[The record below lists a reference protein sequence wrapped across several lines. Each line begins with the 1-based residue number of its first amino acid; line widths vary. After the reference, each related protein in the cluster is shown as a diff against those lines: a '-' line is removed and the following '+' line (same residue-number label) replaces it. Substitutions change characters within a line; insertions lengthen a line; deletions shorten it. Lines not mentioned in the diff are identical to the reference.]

1 MLSLSVDIWR
11 PVVSGGRAAP
21 PIATNLAI
29 WLRKGGASG
38 ATWTDS
44 SSNGRTMTLNGSPTV
59 GATSVTFNGSSQWG
73 VVTGG
78 VVNVFPGDYTLYMRV
93 KPVAWTAD
101 AYVFSG
107 QGGKASVAMKT
118 ATPTIACT
126 DSLGT
131 VQASTNMAVGAFSS
145 MCAQFTAGSGAVL
158 MRVNGGGA
166 AIGTLVNTNVASSF
180 TIGAKQGGASGWSNI
195 EVVEVI
201 GYTGLHSTPEIDQMI
216 AYLGTL

>member
-73 VVTGG
+73 VVISG
-78 VVNVFPGDYTLYMRV
+78 VVSVFPGDYTLYMRV
-93 KPVAWTAD
+93 KPIAWTTN
-101 AYVFSG
+101 AYLFSG
-107 QGGKASVAMKT
+107 QLGRASIAMKT
-118 ATPTIACT
+118 ATPTIAFT
-126 DSLGT
+126 DSIGS
-131 VQASTNMAVGAFSS
+131 VQASTNASVGAFSS
-145 MCAQFTAGSGAVL
+145 ICGQFRFATSAVSL
-158 MRVNGGGA
+158 TVDGVTNT
-166 AIGTLVNTNVASSF
+166 GTLANPNAAASF

-201 GYTGLHSTPEIDQMI
+201 GYTGIHSAPERDLMI